1 MQQRPS
7 QASEALTTQQPEQE
21 FATIA
26 SKAYL
31 GKAAPKRFEAQ
42 FAVACLCLHL
52 RAAGTWHHKNPQM
65 YDLLCHDRIQ
75 WHILSD

>member
-26 SKAYL
+26 SKTYL
-31 GKAAPKRFEAQ
+31 GKAAPKVFEERIT
-42 FAVACLCLHL
+42 FACLCFDL
-52 RAAGTWHHKNPQM
+52 RAVGT
-65 YDLLCHDRIQ
+65 
-75 WHILSD
+75 